1 MIGSKTLLFQANTRD
16 FVHGKEPCAEHP
28 LPRRSIRPFNQLALR
43 AGLSGT
49 SCVPNGAVIQTVVSG
64 LQRVLLILFLQWPTV
79 ATQRDPSLLTVLKAL
94 PFLLDG
100 LHCAQ

>member
-1 MIGSKTLLFQANTRD
+1 MILCWATFLAILGRVWPAGHGLGSSARPSKMA
-16 FVHGKEPCAEHP
+16 PC
-28 LPRRSIRPFNQLALR
+28 SKWLALR

-49 SCVPNGAVIQTVVSG
+49 SCVPNGAVIQIVVSG

-94 PFLLDG
+94 LFLLAG
-100 LHCAQ
+100 LQCAQ